1 MFQLQE
7 RQLSLRAIAFLIDGY
22 STLLHHFSTSFTLVA
37 LMMHMFP
44 RDRALTAACVV
55 PIMQHMFILVKYH
68 AHTTYLVLE
77 LILEG
82 WFQWE
87 VREET
92 PEREN
97 SARWWNASGGETR
110 EVDEWSW
117 PVASM

>member
-7 RQLSLRAIAFLIDGY
+7 KQLSLRAIAFLIDGY

-87 VREET
+87 VRENARAG
-92 PEREN
+92 ERRKMVE
-97 SARWWNASGGETR
+97 RVRGR
-110 EVDEWSW
+110 D
-117 PVASM
+117 